1 MAHAGKQPASVFQC
15 QGCRY
20 LSIQRSLTQP
30 NRKEHDLRRLK
41 EIRCAAGVLF
51 MLATSVSI
59 ISAQEAAKPLSGS
72 PAQEP
77 AKAADSPPAQ
87 VSTTPFNFPD
97 FTAVQNIA
105 TRRGGPGQLLMN
117 VYFSGSTVRVDVSPK
132 ITNLFVTSAGKV
144 YKMVTGPD
152 KTSSC
157 VVMKRDQHGFMTS
170 PFEMLQGA
178 KVERTPVGTDVVD
191 GHKCKVE
198 DVVVT
203 RADGKIMKSKVWEA
217 DDFQGVPIKVV
228 SEIDPPANAGP
239 DAMPIKIA
247 ALYGD
252 IKFEKVD
259 PALLTPPNNC
269 TPIEKTYEVIEQPI
283 VK

>member
-1 MAHAGKQPASVFQC
+1 
-15 QGCRY
+15 
-20 LSIQRSLTQP
+20 
-30 NRKEHDLRRLK
+30 
-41 EIRCAAGVLF
+41 

-152 KTSSC
+152 KTSSG
-157 VVMKRDQHGFMTS
+157 VARRRAQPGLLRS
-170 PFEMLQGA
+170 RFEL
-178 KVERTPVGTDVVD
+178 
-191 GHKCKVE
+191 C
-198 DVVVT
+198 
-203 RADGKIMKSKVWEA
+203 
-217 DDFQGVPIKVV
+217 
-228 SEIDPPANAGP
+228 
-239 DAMPIKIA
+239 
-247 ALYGD
+247 
-252 IKFEKVD
+252 
-259 PALLTPPNNC
+259 
-269 TPIEKTYEVIEQPI
+269 
-283 VK
+283 